1 MTIKTVKSFCRS
13 CAGHCGMEF
22 DVEDGHIVKARGDK
36 DHPLTK
42 GYFCIK
48 GLASV
53 DLHNGDG
60 ADQRLKS
67 SKKQLDDGSFVD
79 IDAEVALDEIAL
91 RLRQVI
97 DTYGPESVAVWTGTT
112 SYMGAGMLTTQSML
126 KSLMCEIGTP
136 HLLSAMSL
144 DQSAKWVTALRMGA
158 FATGKRLP
166 SLSQNLDVMM
176 LIGANPVVS
185 HQGAPLN
192 PASGWNPGKALRDAK
207 RNGTKLI
214 VVDPRKTETARLA
227 DIHLQIIPGQD
238 AALMGGL
245 IKILLDNGWHDQD
258 FCDQFVDH
266 LDLLHRAVAVFD
278 LQSVARR
285 TGLPAEL
292 IEQAAQIL
300 RDAKKVSIGSGTGHN
315 MASNCNLSEHLT
327 EALNA
332 ICAGYKRAGEEAAA
346 GFININCA
354 KEAVYP
360 PTRTWEKD
368 GPRFSSEGAGRLMG
382 EFPAALL
389 PQAIFEGQIKALIIV
404 GANPA
409 VSISDPK
416 KTRAA
421 LEHLDLLVT
430 VDPRM
435 TETSELSDYVI
446 APALPYEKH
455 DIAALTESW
464 GMVPFMQYT
473 PPVLEKPAGVIE
485 DWEFVWGLAKRLD
498 VQLTLKIGPYGA
510 EYGLI
515 PGGLKVDMQNKPSVD
530 DFFSWAYSN
539 APVSYADL
547 KRQAC
552 AISPDVAPVLIQ
564 PADKDDTAR
573 LDLMPDDVLQE
584 LHDYL
589 VKTADASYDY
599 LLCSR
604 RLLEIMN
611 SSFRLNERIKARYQA
626 NRLFMNP
633 EDIAAA
639 GLQDAQAVE
648 IQSKHGKIAGL
659 LAEDR
664 TLRRGV
670 VSMTHHWA
678 AEEGVR
684 DGHTANLISIDPR
697 ELSTINYMPQQS
709 AIPVNVKPL
718 KGGLRTGAAASATEA
733 GSKVSAA

>member
-1 MTIKTVKSFCRS
+1 MTIKTIKSFCRS

-22 DVEDGHIVKARGDK
+22 DVEGGQIVKARGDK
-36 DHPLTK
+36 EHPLTK
-42 GYFCIK
+42 GYFCVK
-48 GLASV
+48 GMASV
-53 DLHNGDG
+53 DLHNGVG
-60 ADQRLKS
+60 TDQRLKM
-67 SKKQLDDGSFVD
+67 SKKHLADGSFVD
-79 IDAEVALDEIAL
+79 IDAEVAMDEIAL
-91 RLRQVI
+91 RLRQII
-97 DTYGPESVAVWTGTT
+97 DTHGPGSLAVWTGTT
-112 SYMGAGMLTTQSML
+112 SYMGSGMLTTQSML
-126 KSLMCEIGTP
+126 KSLMSEIGTP
-136 HLLSAMSL
+136 HLLSAMTL
-144 DQSAKWVTALRMGA
+144 DQSAKWVTMLRMGA
-158 FATGKRLP
+158 FATGKRFI
-166 SLSQNLDVMM
+166 SQNLDVLM
-176 LIGANPVVS
+176 LIGTNPVIS
-185 HQGAPLN
+185 HQGTPLN
-192 PASGWNPGKALRDAK
+192 SASGWNPGKALRDAK

-214 VVDPRKTETARLA
+214 VVDPRNTETARMA

-238 AALMGGL
+238 AALMAGL
-245 IKILLDNGWHDQD
+245 IKILLDNGWHDKE
-258 FCDQFVDH
+258 FCDRFVAH
-266 LDLLHRAVAVFD
+266 LDVLHGAVAEFD

-285 TGLPAEL
+285 TGLSAEL
-292 IEQAAQIL
+292 IDRTAQML
-300 RDAKKVSIGSGTGHN
+300 RHAKKVSIGSGTGHN

-332 ICAGYKRAGEEAAA
+332 ICAGYKRAGEPAAA

-354 KEAVYP
+354 KEGVYP
-360 PTRTWEKD
+360 PTRAWESD
-368 GPRFSSEGAGRLMG
+368 GPRFSSERAGRMMG

-389 PQAIFEGQIKALIIV
+389 PLAIFEGQIKALIVV

-435 TETSELSDYVI
+435 TETSELSDYII
-446 APALPYEKH
+446 APALPYEKP

-464 GMVPFMQYT
+464 GMVPIMQYT
-473 PPVLEKPAGVIE
+473 PAVLDMPKGVIE
-485 DWEFVWGLAKRLD
+485 DWEFVWGLAKRLH

-515 PGGLKVDMQNKPSVD
+515 PGGLKVDMQNKPNVD
-530 DFFSWAYSN
+530 EFFSWAYSN

-552 AISPDVAPVLIQ
+552 AISPDVAPVPIQ
-564 PADKDDTAR
+564 PADKENTAR

-584 LHDYL
+584 LHDYMG
-589 VKTADASYDY
+589 KAADANYGY

-611 SSFRLNERIKARYQA
+611 SSFRLNERIKARYKT

-639 GLQDAQAVE
+639 GLQDSQAVE
-648 IQSKHGKIAGL
+648 IQSKHGKISGL
-659 LAEDR
+659 LAADS

-678 AEEGVR
+678 ADEASR
-684 DGHTANLISIDPR
+684 DGHTANLISIEPR
-697 ELSTINYMPQQS
+697 ELSTISYMPHQS
-709 AIPVNVKPL
+709 AIPVNVKSL
-718 KGGLRTGAAASATEA
+718 
-733 GSKVSAA
+733 